1 MDTKERV
8 RDLLGRAIDRANE
21 VRPPESRIPQ
31 DASTP
36 LTGPE
41 AALDSL
47 GLVNLV
53 VAVETLAEEEFG
65 APLSLFEEMG
75 NERAA
80 TSFRTVGALAA
91 FLEQALASRASR

>member
-21 VRPPESRIPQ
+21 VRPPESRIPK

-41 AALDSL
+41 AALDSFFAFVRASL
-47 GLVNLV
+47 ARWLWPRLALNP
-53 VAVETLAEEEFG
+53 VAVC
-65 APLSLFEEMG
+65 
-75 NERAA
+75 
-80 TSFRTVGALAA
+80 
-91 FLEQALASRASR
+91 